1 MKEHIILTD
10 DKIRRMTERM
20 AHQIMEDVYKEPE
33 AVLAGIY
40 PNGPLLA
47 ERLKLLIE
55 ARIKTR
61 IRLAEIHLNKQNPLA
76 SPPELKG
83 LPHAD
88 WENKP
93 VILVDDVMNSGKTTA
108 FALSELLKRNV
119 SKIKTAVLVERN
131 HKDFPIQAD
140 FVGYAL
146 STHLHDH
153 IEVVL
158 GEEDKAVLR

>member
-1 MKEHIILTD
+1 MGEHIILTE
-10 DKIRRMTERM
+10 DKIKRMTERM
-20 AHQIMEDVYKEPE
+20 AHQIMEEVYSEPD
-33 AVLAGIY
+33 AIIAGIF

-61 IRLAEIHLNKQNPLA
+61 IHLAEIHLNKENPLS
-76 SPPELKG
+76 SPAELKG
-83 LPHAD
+83 LEENA

-93 VILVDDVMNSGKTTA
+93 VILVDDVMNSGRTTA
-108 FALSELLKRNV
+108 FALAELLKRNV

-153 IEVVL
+153 IEVIL
-158 GEEDKAVLR
+158 GENDKAVLR

>member
-1 MKEHIILTD
+1 MGEHIILTE
-10 DKIRRMTERM
+10 DKIKRMTERM
-20 AHQIMEDVYKEPE
+20 AHQIMEEVYSEPD
-33 AVLAGIY
+33 AILAGIF

-61 IRLAEIHLNKQNPLA
+61 IHLAEIHLNKENPLS
-76 SPPELKG
+76 SPAELKG
-83 LPHAD
+83 LEENA

-93 VILVDDVMNSGKTTA
+93 VILVDDVMNSGRTTA
-108 FALSELLKRNV
+108 FALAELLKRNV

-158 GEEDKAVLR
+158 GENDKAVLR